1 MKIAPDFPDY
11 RHQDPKR
18 QAELGVY
25 QQIAASGV
33 PGVTLY
39 ECHPTPS
46 SPEVDFVIIREGVA
60 HFAVQVKGGHWRLEE
75 GQFQLLTDQGWV
87 NKTAPPTQACDA
99 AYAVRNAVR
108 AVLGWSI
115 YVISIMLFPDMEPD
129 ADLLNW
135 RANHALAMLFGKAPI
150 IDRLLDCAQ
159 AEGVEIFHPPTAA
172 DIAEELKVLIPALA
186 PASELTVARA
196 PEGQDPGIP
205 QVHIHVHVHLN

>member
-99 AYAVRNAVR
+99 AYAVRNAVKATLGR
-108 AVLGWSI
+108 NIFVVPVL
-115 YVISIMLFPDMEPD
+115 LFPDME
-129 ADLLNW
+129 ADQDMLNW
-135 RANHALAMLFGKAPI
+135 RATSNFTMLFGQAPI
-150 IDRLLDCAQ
+150 IDRLLECAQ
-159 AEGVEIFHPPTAA
+159 GLSVEIFHPPTAA
-172 DIAEELKVLIPALA
+172 DIAQELPVLMPGAGQPAE
-186 PASELTVARA
+186 PE
-196 PEGQDPGIP
+196 PEGPGPGIP
-205 QVHIHVHVHLN
+205 QLHVHVHVHLS